1 MRLIPFLILVIL
13 ISCKTEQ
20 PPIKKPGLISENA
33 MVVSALEE
41 SSEIGLSILKLGGN
55 EFDITMQEAANTSRF
70 HHQWLP
76 NEITFEE
83 GFSNDLLLNLKLK
96 GYTTSQ

>member
-1 MRLIPFLILVIL
+1 MQNGTN
-13 ISCKTEQ
+13 SDQ
-20 PPIKKPGLISENA
+20 KPGLISENA
-33 MVVSALEE
+33 MVVSAREE
-41 SSEIGLSILKLGGN
+41 SLEIGLSILKLGGN
-55 EFDITMQEAANTSRF
+55 EFDITMQEAANTPRF